1 MVAHRSLGG
10 PDATCKDETMSTS
23 SPTVLGLKRGELI
36 ALLVAV
42 PLVIIAIVLAKP
54 LITDVLN
61 RILNLPPW
69 LVFVV
74 VGALVFAEAAVFF
87 GFIFPGET
95 AVILGGVV
103 ASGGNV
109 NIVALT
115 SLVVVCAIAGDSV
128 GYWVGR
134 TFGDRVLEVRIL
146 ESRRGAI
153 DGALELLRRRGGIAV
168 ILGRFTA
175 FLRAVTPGLAGA
187 SRMHYRTF
195 FIANAIGGVIWG
207 VLFTLLGYFLG
218 NAYHR
223 AEKYASWVSMTLLI
237 IIVLVA
243 TGLFIRGRIKEER
256 VEEAFEADVVDEELA
271 LREDLASTREQ
282 LEGPERP

>member
-1 MVAHRSLGG
+1 MPTA
-10 PDATCKDETMSTS
+10 PSTI
-23 SPTVLGLKRGELI
+23 LGLKRGELI

-42 PLVIIAIVLAKP
+42 PVAIIAIVLAKP
-54 LITDVLN
+54 LITDILN

-74 VGALVFAEAAVFF
+74 VGLLVFAEAAVFF

-109 NIVALT
+109 NIIALT

-128 GYWVGR
+128 GYWVGS
-134 TFGDRVLEVRIL
+134 TFGERVLKVKIL

-168 ILGRFTA
+168 FLGRFTA
-175 FLRAVTPGLAGA
+175 FLRAVMPGLAGA

-195 FIANAIGGVIWG
+195 LAANAIGGVVWG
-207 VLFTLLGYFLG
+207 VTFTLLGYFLG

-237 IIVLVA
+237 IVVLVA
-243 TGLFIRGRIKEER
+243 TGLFVRTRIKEGK
-256 VEEAFEADVVDEELA
+256 VEEAFEADVVDEDAA
-271 LREDLASTREQ
+271 LLEDLASAREQ
-282 LEGPERP
+282 LEGPDRS

>member
-1 MVAHRSLGG
+1 MPKS
-10 PDATCKDETMSTS
+10 PSTI
-23 SPTVLGLKRGELI
+23 LGLKRGELVG
-36 ALLVAV
+36 LLVVV
-42 PLVIIAIVLAKP
+42 PVVIIAIILAKP
-54 LITDVLN
+54 LITDILN

-103 ASGGNV
+103 ASGGHV

-115 SLVVVCAIAGDSV
+115 SLVVICAIAGDSV
-128 GYWVGR
+128 GYWVGSA
-134 TFGDRVLEVRIL
+134 FGERVLEVKLL

-168 ILGRFTA
+168 FLGRFTA
-175 FLRAVTPGLAGA
+175 FLRAVIPGLAGA

-195 FIANAIGGVIWG
+195 LVANAIGGVVWG
-207 VLFTLLGYFLG
+207 VMFTLLGYFLG

-237 IIVLVA
+237 VIVLIA
-243 TGLFIRGRIKEER
+243 TGLFIRGRIKEGR
-256 VEEAFEADVVDEELA
+256 IEEAFEADVVDEDLA
-271 LREDLASTREQ
+271 LREDLASARER
-282 LEGPERP
+282 LEGPERS